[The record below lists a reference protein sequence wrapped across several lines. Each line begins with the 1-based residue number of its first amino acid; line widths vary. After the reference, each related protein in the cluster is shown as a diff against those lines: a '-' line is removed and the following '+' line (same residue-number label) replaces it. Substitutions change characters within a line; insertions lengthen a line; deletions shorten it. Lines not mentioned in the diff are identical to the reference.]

1 MLANQSGNLSEERS
15 RFSQQQ
21 DSNAHHSRDENDCTT
36 SISLHVTHLFCR
48 GIPEVDR
55 LRDRARQIPS
65 KPQKEETLTVRRF
78 IDMSLAPEAA
88 LSQIHSVPKSHESP
102 QHISTHSS

>member
-65 KPQKEETLTVRRF
+65 KPQKEEDFDR
-78 IDMSLAPEAA
+78 PP
-88 LSQIHSVPKSHESP
+88 IHRHES
-102 QHISTHSS
+102 STRSCTLANSFGPEKS